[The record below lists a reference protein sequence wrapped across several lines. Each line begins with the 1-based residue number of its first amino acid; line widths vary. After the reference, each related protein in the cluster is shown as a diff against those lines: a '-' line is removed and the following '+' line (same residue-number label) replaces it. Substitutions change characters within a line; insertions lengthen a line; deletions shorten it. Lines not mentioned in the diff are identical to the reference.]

1 MSTHQ
6 TRWDIRSPEELL
18 EEAAHFEQMAKRF
31 DMRPRLR
38 VSFALLAKDAA
49 DRASRSAPIGDVDY
63 LRMRAAREQSAAL
76 DATDARYTSKWLI
89 DTASASAA
97 ACSEISPD
105 RQRSHL
111 ALCRSLRRTN
121 EL

>member
-6 TRWDIRSPEELL
+6 TRWDIRSPEEWL

-31 DMRPRLR
+31 DKRPRLR
-38 VSFALLAKDAA
+38 ASFALLAKDAA

-76 DATDARYTSKWLI
+76 DATDARVRRVHI
-89 DTASASAA
+89 EMA
-97 ACSEISPD
+97 D
-105 RQRSHL
+105 RYRERLGS
-111 ALCRSLRRTN
+111 SVLRDKP
-121 EL
+121 